1 MIKVQI
7 INARIEPFSSDDS
20 HSGDGAEVVFN
31 GRVRETERGKKI
43 VALEY
48 EQYEGMAEPELQ
60 SLAEQA
66 VKEFPITDL
75 LCRHRVGKV
84 PVGEASLHI
93 SIWSPHRKEA
103 LDAVAWFIS
112 ELKKRVP
119 IWKWAIC
126 EDGTREATSH
136 EC

>member
-1 MIKVQI
+1 MIKVEI
-7 INARIEPFSSDDS
+7 ISGRIEPFSSDDS
-20 HSGDGAEVVFN
+20 HRGDGAEVVFN

-60 SLAEQA
+60 SLAEETA
-66 VKEFPITDL
+66 KKFPISDL
-75 LCRHRVGKV
+75 LCRHRVGEV

-93 SIWSPHRKEA
+93 SIWSLHRKEA

-119 IWKWAIC
+119 IWKWAIY